1 MLLFIISC
9 FLFLCV
15 SKLATWDSNRGLNGS
30 LKENRVESSMHG
42 VTLKVVTLLVCQLIA
57 LHTSQS
63 YDMASISPSIWNSQ
77 NNVFQPNYFSVIH
90 VSITYCLYTVY
101 RVYCFGHPL
110 YVTLACLRF
119 FPGVLSQRPPTPPFF
134 LFKVPLFWGEGC
146 LSQS

>member
-1 MLLFIISC
+1 MFRPAKLFTAYMKSPVVVRVKMDLFEDFMIFYDFMNMLLFIISC

-63 YDMASISPSIWNSQ
+63 YDKASISPFI
-77 NNVFQPNYFSVIH
+77 
-90 VSITYCLYTVY
+90 
-101 RVYCFGHPL
+101 
-110 YVTLACLRF
+110 
-119 FPGVLSQRPPTPPFF
+119 
-134 LFKVPLFWGEGC
+134 
-146 LSQS
+146 